1 MVVSFFAYTI
11 EGFVVFVSNILFL
24 IALWRSPELMQRY
37 WIIFS
42 QIFSDAILGLA
53 TAVSGIGR
61 TIIVFSGITT
71 LRSKRFCMLMPWNLL
86 FAWTKDGMLIPQD
99 SFFFL
104 LRLVSALL
112 GVILYLLAFALTRK
126 YAKWMVTANKHNAEG
141 PLRAFQRRQAK
152 LTVTM
157 GISCLF
163 ALLLYVIPVCVE
175 YWLGSYPNEKMTKPI
190 TVYAAISTNLNSL
203 SNLLI
208 VFWRQDDIAHAVKS
222 LLGIKLRNIVGCSQ

>member
-86 FAWTKDGMLIPQD
+86 FACNR
-99 SFFFL
+99 
-104 LRLVSALL
+104 RLNLQ
-112 GVILYLLAFALTRK
+112 
-126 YAKWMVTANKHNAEG
+126 HNAEG